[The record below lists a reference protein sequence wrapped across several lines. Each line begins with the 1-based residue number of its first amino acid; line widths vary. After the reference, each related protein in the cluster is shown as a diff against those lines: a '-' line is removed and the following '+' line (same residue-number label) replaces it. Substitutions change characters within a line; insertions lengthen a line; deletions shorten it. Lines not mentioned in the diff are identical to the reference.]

1 MAAVLALLASLLWGA
16 GDFGGGLLARRLP
29 VVVVIAL
36 SQATALVFVGIAFGI
51 VEATG
56 SVSWDV
62 APIAWGVGSGV
73 AGIVGLVSF
82 YYGLSLG
89 AMGVVAPIASLGLG
103 VPVIVGLASGDRP
116 SALQIAGIAIAVVGV
131 VLVAR
136 TPASAT
142 TEPDGGRAAAVHR
155 RSVVCALLAA
165 AGFGIG
171 ILAIAKGSGDSDA
184 SGRVVL
190 TLLAQ
195 RLTDVGIAL
204 VALLVLRQ
212 GVRAVRRPDLLPLA
226 AVGFLDIAANGALGL
241 ASQRGL
247 VSVVSVL
254 SSLYPVVTTLLAR
267 QFLRERLGRTQL
279 VGVGVSLVGVIAL
292 GAG

>member
-1 MAAVLALLASLLWGA
+1 VAAVLALLASLLWGA
-16 GDFGGGLLARRLP
+16 GDFGGGLLSRRLP

-36 SQATALVFVGIAFGI
+36 SQTTALVFVGIAFGI
-51 VEATG
+51 AEATG

-62 APIAWGVGSGV
+62 APIVWGVASGV
-73 AGIVGLVSF
+73 AGMVGLVSF

-103 VPVIVGLASGDRP
+103 VPVVVGLAGGDRP

-142 TEPDGGRAAAVHR
+142 TGSDGGRAVAVHR

-165 AGFGIG
+165 VGFGIG
-171 ILAIAKGSGDSDA
+171 ILAIAKGSGNSDA
-184 SGRVVL
+184 SDRVLV
-190 TLLAQ
+190 TLLTQ
-195 RLTDVGIAL
+195 RLTDVGIAA

-212 GVRAVRRPDLLPLA
+212 GFRAVRRCDLPPLA
-226 AVGFLDIAANGALGL
+226 AVGFLDITANVALGL

-267 QFLRERLGRTQL
+267 QFLHERLGRTQL
-279 VGVGVSLVGVIAL
+279 VGVGVSLIGVIAL